1 MRRLFGTILFC
12 FLLAALAAGF
22 AVAVGEPR
30 PDVVTQSIQED
41 LEQDRVEYVKA
52 NVTNFEVGRQF
63 DEKNSLL
70 VSSDITLVVS
80 GSPAF
85 DPHGGDLRGDFRLQ
99 LMKAASSEILD
110 APIKFQGSAV
120 YDDFVN
126 QRSWHD
132 LHFVLQPTHPKISIA
147 VGERVS
153 GIMFIKAPVS
163 KVTYALK
170 LTSTT
175 VSAGDSTDD

>member
-1 MRRLFGTILFC
+1 MRRLSGTVLFC
-12 FLLAALAAGF
+12 FLLAALATGF

-30 PDVVTQSIQED
+30 LDVVTQSIKDD
-41 LEQDRVEYVKA
+41 LEQDRVEYVKV
-52 NVTNFEVGRQF
+52 NVTNFEVGRQL
-63 DEKNSLL
+63 DEKNDLPI
-70 VSSDITLVVS
+70 SSDITLVVS

-85 DPHGGDLRGDFRLQ
+85 DPYGGELRGEFRLR
-99 LMKAASSEILD
+99 LMKADSSEILD

-132 LHFVLQPTHPKISIA
+132 LRFVLQPTHSKISIA

-153 GIMFIKAPVS
+153 GILFVKAPAS
-163 KVTYALK
+163 KVTYALE
-170 LTSTT
+170 LASTT